1 MVTHAATI
9 SLVGALL
16 EKETVT
22 TIHTVRATLSAG
34 WTTAGGK
41 LAMTGWIKSNK

>member
-1 MVTHAATI
+1 MVTHAATL
-9 SLVGALL
+9 SLVVALS

-34 WTTAGGK
+34 RTTAGAEMA
-41 LAMTGWIKSNK
+41 LTGWIKSNR